1 MNLGVIGKTA
11 EDKTAAFLRKNG
23 YKVIKRN
30 HSCRFGEI
38 DIIAEYKEYI
48 VFVEVKARKADSIVT
63 PAEAVDGYKAQ
74 RIMLTAGDY
83 ISKTYCSLQPRFDI
97 AEVTVTEDKNG
108 EQKYSLH
115 YIANAF

>member
-1 MNLGVIGKTA
+1 MNLGRTGKIA

-48 VFVEVKARKADSIVT
+48 VFVEVKARKSDGIVSS
-63 PAEAVDGYKAQ
+63 AEAVDTNKMQ
-74 RIMLTAGDY
+74 RIMLTAEDY
-83 ISKTYCSLQPRFDI
+83 IAKTFCRLQPRFDL
-97 AEVTVTEDKNG
+97 AEVTITTEADG
-108 EQKYSLH
+108 QEKYSLH
-115 YIANAF
+115 YKTNVF